1 MSTDKEFYENLRYQA
16 MNNGGTYYPRTQIEF
31 LDGKDLFDAIYKSYS
46 HYPWSKFEI
55 HCSKAVVMRIKTLL
69 NRVQPALNILELY
82 CEVVVFEGEAEQVF
96 IKQKLDWIPD
106 GSISLIE
113 RV

>member
-1 MSTDKEFYENLRYQA
+1 
-16 MNNGGTYYPRTQIEF
+16 
-31 LDGKDLFDAIYKSYS
+31 
-46 HYPWSKFEI
+46 
-55 HCSKAVVMRIKTLL
+55 MRIKTLL

-82 CEVVVFEGEAEQVF
+82 CEVVVFEGEADQVF